1 MKTWGETVELPAV
14 TKEEAQKAYLA
25 ATDVATA
32 MKPAVQE
39 AVQARDDMLKDRFNY
54 VSKHVNQTQYIV
66 AGGKKVAPAGISGA
80 SFAIAGFCVLLGAIG
95 TVVYVKTQ
103 VRVCVC
109 VAHTQARTVAI
120 STHSRTLCLQWGVN
134 SALELGDRLRAKG
147 AERKEVLERS
157 NSAKLVRSVSSKAE
171 STVKE
176 NIDLVRR
183 PSQQMGAHFN
193 ESFKGVV
200 KEGRGVPVQEIGK
213 PATAP

>member
-25 ATDVATA
+25 ATRRSASA

-103 VRVCVC
+103 VRVCG
-109 VAHTQARTVAI
+109 AHAARTVAI

-200 KEGRGVPVQEIGK
+200 KEGRGVPVQAISK

>member
-1 MKTWGETVELPAV
+1 MCARQLLRSLSLISLALTPQIVKTWGETVELPAV

-103 VRVCVC
+103 VRVCG
-109 VAHTQARTVAI
+109 AHT
-120 STHSRTLCLQWGVN
+120 STHSSDIYSLAYSLFAVGCEFRLGAGRSATRKGRRTKGGPR
-134 SALELGDRLRAKG
+134 ALEQRKAC
-147 AERKEVLERS
+147 AERVLKGGVDRQGEYRPRPAAIAADG
-157 NSAKLVRSVSSKAE
+157 SA
-171 STVKE
+171 
-176 NIDLVRR
+176 
-183 PSQQMGAHFN
+183 F
-193 ESFKGVV
+193 
-200 KEGRGVPVQEIGK
+200 
-213 PATAP
+213 

>member
-1 MKTWGETVELPAV
+1 MCARQLLRSLSLISLALTPQIVKTWGETVELPAV

-103 VRVCVC
+103 VRVCVW
-109 VAHTQARTVAI
+109 RTHKHA
-120 STHSRTLCLQWGVN
+120 Q
-134 SALELGDRLRAKG
+134 
-147 AERKEVLERS
+147 
-157 NSAKLVRSVSSKAE
+157 
-171 STVKE
+171 
-176 NIDLVRR
+176 
-183 PSQQMGAHFN
+183 
-193 ESFKGVV
+193 
-200 KEGRGVPVQEIGK
+200 
-213 PATAP
+213 

>member
-1 MKTWGETVELPAV
+1 M
-14 TKEEAQKAYLA
+14 
-25 ATDVATA
+25 
-32 MKPAVQE
+32 
-39 AVQARDDMLKDRFNY
+39 
-54 VSKHVNQTQYIV
+54 
-66 AGGKKVAPAGISGA
+66 
-80 SFAIAGFCVLLGAIG
+80 
-95 TVVYVKTQ
+95 
-103 VRVCVC
+103 
-109 VAHTQARTVAI
+109 
-120 STHSRTLCLQWGVN
+120 N

-200 KEGRGVPVQEIGK
+200 KEGRGVPVQAISK